1 MEIRN
6 SLHIESRIDGIKH
19 DSYRIAYLG
28 KMFPF
33 LNDVPK
39 KKPLFIIYIFLNHK
53 KIAFDVITTVWDKT
67 KIIRQY

>member
-28 KMFPF
+28 KMF

-39 KKPLFIIYIFLNHK
+39 KKKHYSSSSIYF
-53 KIAFDVITTVWDKT
+53 
-67 KIIRQY
+67 

>member
-28 KMFPF
+28 KMF

-39 KKPLFIIYIFLNHK
+39 KKNTIHHHLYIFEP
-53 KIAFDVITTVWDKT
+53 
-67 KIIRQY
+67 

>member
-28 KMFPF
+28 KMF

-39 KKPLFIIYIFLNHK
+39 KKTLFIIYIFLNHK